1 MRNENRNSKAANGAR
16 ASLPAFGSM
25 TSDLEQPCWSV
36 LSDRGCEANGLTH
49 EEARRLVHR
58 LGGEGR
64 HGLCIV
70 TDEAEGRI
78 TAGSQQPETTVK
90 H

>member
-1 MRNENRNSKAANGAR
+1 
-16 ASLPAFGSM
+16 M
-25 TSDLEQPCWSV
+25 TSELEMERWSV
-36 LSDRGCEANGLTH
+36 ISERGCEASGLTH

-70 TDEAEGRI
+70 TDEAASRLSLKPEPR
-78 TAGSQQPETTVK
+78 TSQNPDRV
-90 H
+90 

>member
-1 MRNENRNSKAANGAR
+1 
-16 ASLPAFGSM
+16 M

-70 TDEAEGRI
+70 TDEAAARMYVNNQKSES
-78 TAGSQQPETTVK
+78 AVK
-90 H
+90 Q

>member
-1 MRNENRNSKAANGAR
+1 
-16 ASLPAFGSM
+16 M

-36 LSDRGCEANGLTH
+36 LSDRGWEANGLTH

-70 TDEAEGRI
+70 TDEAANRM
-78 TAGSQQPETTVK
+78 TTGSERPESTVK

>member
-1 MRNENRNSKAANGAR
+1 MSAGILAR
-16 ASLPAFGSM
+16 IVLMSSE
-25 TSDLEQPCWSV
+25 LEEQSWSV
-36 LSDRGCEANGLTH
+36 LSDRGCEASSLSH

-70 TDEAEGRI
+70 TDEAAGRMN
-78 TAGSQQPETTVK
+78 AGLNKEHKQTS
-90 H
+90 HSA

>member
-1 MRNENRNSKAANGAR
+1 
-16 ASLPAFGSM
+16 M
-25 TSDLEQPCWSV
+25 TSELEEGRWSV
-36 LSDRGCEANGLTH
+36 LSDRGCEASGLTH

-70 TDEAEGRI
+70 TDEAASRMSLNSREREG
-78 TAGSQQPETTVK
+78 AVK
-90 H
+90 K

>member
-1 MRNENRNSKAANGAR
+1 
-16 ASLPAFGSM
+16 M
-25 TSDLEQPCWSV
+25 TSHLESASWSV
-36 LSDRGCEANGLTH
+36 LSDRGCEASELTH

-70 TDEAEGRI
+70 TDEAASRMSAE
-78 TAGSQQPETTVK
+78 ASETETQNASVR
-90 H
+90 

>member
-1 MRNENRNSKAANGAR
+1 
-16 ASLPAFGSM
+16 M
-25 TSDLEQPCWSV
+25 TSDLEQPSWSV

-70 TDEAEGRI
+70 TDEAANRMSVNNERSES
-78 TAGSQQPETTVK
+78 AVK
-90 H
+90 Q

>member
-1 MRNENRNSKAANGAR
+1 
-16 ASLPAFGSM
+16 M

-70 TDEAEGRI
+70 TDEAAGRMYVNNQSES
-78 TAGSQQPETTVK
+78 AVK
-90 H
+90 Q